1 MKFEFYWVKL
11 GGTFGTKCGT
21 GTCWGELGSAW
32 QWCIVQRIDDGGV
45 GASKGCAWKC
55 GLVGIIIIAWELN
68 NSDENLKT
76 HENPSFGD

>member
-21 GTCWGELGSAW
+21 GTCGGELGSAC
-32 QWCIVQRIDDGGV
+32 CIVQRIDGGI

-55 GLVGIIIIAWELN
+55 GLVGIIIAWELN
-68 NSDENLKT
+68 NSDENLKI
-76 HENPSFGD
+76 HENPSCGD

>member
-21 GTCWGELGSAW
+21 GTCGGEQGSAW

-55 GLVGIIIIAWELN
+55 GLVGIIIAWELN
-68 NSDENLKT
+68 SSDENLKI
-76 HENPSFGD
+76 HENPSCGD